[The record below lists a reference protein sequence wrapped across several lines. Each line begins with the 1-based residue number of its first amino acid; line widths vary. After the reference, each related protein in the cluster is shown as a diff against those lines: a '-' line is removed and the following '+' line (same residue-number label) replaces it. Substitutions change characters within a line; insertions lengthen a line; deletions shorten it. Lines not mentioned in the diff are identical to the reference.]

1 MLNEITAFSSKIT
14 ICSTSNDNSKKISSI
29 LFNYFF
35 DEKMTKSAEKKV
47 KRIPMHT
54 IADDPLKNST
64 TTTTSTMNEI
74 DEIEKKR
81 QRTHIRKR

>member
-35 DEKMTKSAEKKV
+35 DEKMTKSAEEKNV
-47 KRIPMHT
+47 KHIPMHT
-54 IADDPLKNST
+54 IADDPLKNT

>member
-35 DEKMTKSAEKKV
+35 DEKMTKSAEKK
-47 KRIPMHT
+47 RETYTDAHN
-54 IADDPLKNST
+54 PLKN

>member
-1 MLNEITAFSSKIT
+1 
-14 ICSTSNDNSKKISSI
+14 
-29 LFNYFF
+29 
-35 DEKMTKSAEKKV
+35 MTKSAEKK
-47 KRIPMHT
+47 RETYTDAHN
-54 IADDPLKNST
+54 PLKN

>member
-35 DEKMTKSAEKKV
+35 DEKMTKSAEKK
-47 KRIPMHT
+47 KRETYTDAHN
-54 IADDPLKNST
+54 PLKNT